1 MRLQLNGFIVMKP
14 CSHVTCKTCTDTLVQ
29 QSKQCTV
36 CDKELVEK
44 DIVELKR
51 EGMSCTD

>member
-14 CSHVTCKTCTDTLVQ
+14 CSHVTCKTCTDTLVK